1 MSPTCPEHGLGAAVR
16 LGLMLG
22 LRQKKHCAYEAG
34 AQLWQS
40 DLADGAGQRVGG
52 SETGMWVGGFCHAQF
67 EPGLVDWQRR

>member
-1 MSPTCPEHGLGAAVR
+1 MRLGAP
-16 LGLMLG
+16 
-22 LRQKKHCAYEAG
+22 
-34 AQLWQS
+34 LWQS